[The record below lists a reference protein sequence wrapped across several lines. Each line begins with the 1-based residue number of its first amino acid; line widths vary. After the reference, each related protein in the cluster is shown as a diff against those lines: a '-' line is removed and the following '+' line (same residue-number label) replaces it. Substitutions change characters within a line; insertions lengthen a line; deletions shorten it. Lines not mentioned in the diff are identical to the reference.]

1 MQVLFC
7 YKTWRMRYSLACST
21 EKHSSFF
28 KVIFVT
34 KNSIVILQKVL
45 HLEKKYSIIYCVTI
59 CETYMDYK
67 D

>member
-1 MQVLFC
+1 MQVLFY
-7 YKTWRMRYSLACST
+7 YKTGRMRCSLACFP
-21 EKHSSFF
+21 EKHPSFF

-45 HLEKKYSIIYCVTI
+45 HLEKKYSIIYCVII

>member
-7 YKTWRMRYSLACST
+7 YKTRRMRYCLECLA
-21 EKHSSFF
+21 EKYQSFF

-45 HLEKKYSIIYCVTI
+45 HLEKKYSIIYCVII
-59 CETYMDYK
+59 CETYMNYK